1 MYYSSWYTYFTVSD
15 YLENALLKRKQK
27 QLDQVDG
34 YAVAEYGIWHTEAN
48 ETGMPHFFVY
58 NKDDIQGEMSMWFD
72 VITYSSQ

>member
-27 QLDQVDG
+27 QLDEVDG

-48 ETGMPHFFVY
+48 
-58 NKDDIQGEMSMWFD
+58 
-72 VITYSSQ
+72 